1 MTFAKIKYSGILL
14 LLVIWYSLDT
24 NIQYSISLIPDTRS
38 FVVIIAIIRSLAP
51 YLIFCFFLFFSRQI
65 SFKTKNKNL
74 NIVIIALILNF
85 LIQAVCL
92 FIYQEE
98 QNLNNLNLIILTFIS
113 LTLFSIQYNLNY
125 TREIFIISILILS
138 SVVLWFGSVMIIW
151 YFSDGNLTANL
162 YGGWPHSFIT
172 NWRASENIPRSSG
185 IARSS
190 LVIMIPILLRIA
202 SSNFIYKKNDFYF
215 YIVYLFMFFLVYMTQ
230 SRITL
235 FAALLIT
242 LMSIIYIFSSNIKKI
257 KKLIFIIIIPSLLIL
272 LIINIKLHTISKNQ
286 KVLDEIKKMTI
297 EKSISEDQAKT
308 ILGTQKKYGSV
319 LRSVNKKSFTSNRF
333 SDWKNIIKK
342 NDSTLF
348 GVGVMGDRFLINQS
362 ASNLLLYTY
371 SSSGIIGSILIGLL
385 LLRSFFVCSKILLFN
400 EKKLNIE
407 NSLLLSACYI
417 QYFLLGRSLIE
428 SSFAVF
434 GIDFLIFFSAYF
446 YTEQYNDKQKTNEK
460 V

>member
-1 MTFAKIKYSGILL
+1 M
-14 LLVIWYSLDT
+14 
-24 NIQYSISLIPDTRS
+24 
-38 FVVIIAIIRSLAP
+38 
-51 YLIFCFFLFFSRQI
+51 
-65 SFKTKNKNL
+65 
-74 NIVIIALILNF
+74 
-85 LIQAVCL
+85 
-92 FIYQEE
+92 
-98 QNLNNLNLIILTFIS
+98 
-113 LTLFSIQYNLNY
+113 
-125 TREIFIISILILS
+125 
-138 SVVLWFGSVMIIW
+138 
-151 YFSDGNLTANL
+151 
-162 YGGWPHSFIT
+162 
-172 NWRASENIPRSSG
+172 
-185 IARSS
+185 
-190 LVIMIPILLRIA
+190 
-202 SSNFIYKKNDFYF
+202 
-215 YIVYLFMFFLVYMTQ
+215 
-230 SRITL
+230 
-235 FAALLIT
+235 
-242 LMSIIYIFSSNIKKI
+242 
-257 KKLIFIIIIPSLLIL
+257 
-272 LIINIKLHTISKNQ
+272 HTISKNQ
-286 KVLDEIKKMTI
+286 NVLDEIKKITI